1 MLHSIWLIVV
11 LLFAGP
17 AAHGV
22 EAERRIGQTVWARPA
37 LTERS
42 VDVYAE
48 VALRTRI
55 PLSEATPL
63 RIERVV
69 FGGPWP
75 YRDPIYQVRLPDG
88 ADAYVAVGDFETRLY
103 HELRP
108 NEVAISPSYSPPLG
122 RGIQVTLFER
132 SSFFESDPRL
142 MEARVMNQG
151 PRTFVPAPSA
161 GRRGAAGG
169 GATVTTRKI
178 DPVDAVIRP
187 R

>member
-1 MLHSIWLIVV
+1 MRSVWLIVV
-11 LLFAGP
+11 VLLASP
-17 AAHGV
+17 AAFGL
-22 EAERRIGQTVWARPA
+22 EAERRVGQTVWARPA

-42 VDVYAE
+42 VDLYAE
-48 VALRTRI
+48 AALRTRI
-55 PLSEATPL
+55 PLSAATPL

-75 YRDPIYQVRLPDG
+75 YRDPIYQLRLPDG
-88 ADAYVAVGDFETRLY
+88 GDAYVAVGDFETRFY
-103 HELRP
+103 HELQP
-108 NEVAISPSYSPPLG
+108 NEVAFSPSYSPPLG
-122 RGIQVTLFER
+122 RGVQVSLFER

-151 PRTFVPAPSA
+151 PRAFAPSPLP

-169 GATVTTRKI
+169 AATVTTRKI
-178 DPVDAVIRP
+178 DPVDPVIRP